1 MIVFRLYAFVG
12 FDYFSFC
19 IFIEKYN
26 ADDDVMKHVLKEKVS
41 YCQVPP
47 DYVGN
52 PLTYFLYCIH
62 Q

>member
-1 MIVFRLYAFVG
+1 MLFVG

-41 YCQVPP
+41 YCQVLPN
-47 DYVGN
+47 YVGN
-52 PLTYFLYCIH
+52 PLTYYIIILY
-62 Q
+62 